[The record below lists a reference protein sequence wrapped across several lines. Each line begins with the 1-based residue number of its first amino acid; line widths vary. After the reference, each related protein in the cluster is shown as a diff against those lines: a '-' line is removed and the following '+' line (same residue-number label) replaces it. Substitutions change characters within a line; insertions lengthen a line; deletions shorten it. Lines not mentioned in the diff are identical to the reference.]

1 MSSFQTFTSGS
12 KRGPAVLLLQ
22 VCISTEP
29 VVVVATSIVKVS
41 ICLPSSFVVD
51 GRGSGCCDRLADFG
65 LLSLVSRG
73 GFLLA
78 SDVVVFFQTGS
89 CRSRMNYNVW
99 DLECIHYIYMC
110 VCVCV
115 CSGSSLI

>member
-29 VVVVATSIVKVS
+29 VVVVVVALSIVKVS

-51 GRGSGCCDRLADFG
+51 GRGSDCCDRLADFG

-78 SDVVVFFQTGS
+78 YDVVVFFRTGS

-99 DLECIHYIYMC
+99 DL
-110 VCVCV
+110 
-115 CSGSSLI
+115 